1 MTGMLSRTQI
11 CSMETETR
19 PTIFK
24 SKKWKLLPCFFFFNL
39 LHLSQNLGH
48 TEGGETVFYSD
59 DVFDCVSI
67 KSRFLDS

>member
-11 CSMETETR
+11 CSMETETC
-19 PTIFK
+19 PTFTRVK
-24 SKKWKLLPCFFFFNL
+24 NGNFYLAFFFFNL

-48 TEGGETVFYSD
+48 MEGGETVFYSD